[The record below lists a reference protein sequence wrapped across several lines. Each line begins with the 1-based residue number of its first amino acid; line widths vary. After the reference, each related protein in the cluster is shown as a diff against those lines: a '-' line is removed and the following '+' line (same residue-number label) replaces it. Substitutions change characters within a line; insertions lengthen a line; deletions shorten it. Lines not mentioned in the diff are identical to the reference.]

1 MAKRKSSKNKL
12 HYVDNAK
19 FLEAMIEYKAEY
31 DNAIKKNKELP
42 EISEYLGSVFL
53 KIAQRLS
60 FRPNFINYAFKND
73 MISDG
78 IENCLHYIHNFNPEK
93 SNNPFAYFTQIIYYA
108 FIRRI
113 QKEKKQLYIKYKSM
127 QNYET
132 NPNYMDIDHS
142 TENAE
147 YDSTNDYKNSYFK
160 VIVDEFV
167 DTFEKSKKKKVT
179 KKQDTALELFMSAA

>member
-1 MAKRKSSKNKL
+1 MAKRKSKVNKA

-19 FLEAMIEYKAEY
+19 FLEAMIEYKREY
-31 DNAIKKNKELP
+31 NKSKESDTDLP
-42 EISEYLGSVFL
+42 MISEYLGSVFL

-113 QKEKKQLYIKYKSM
+113 QKEKKQLYIKYKAIENHDFTTQEDSEHY
-127 QNYET
+127 QAPDVSSDSKT
-132 NPNYMDIDHS
+132 NMHKFI
-142 TENAE
+142 E
-147 YDSTNDYKNSYFK
+147 
-160 VIVDEFV
+160 
-167 DTFEKSKKKKVT
+167 TFEANKKKKS
-179 KKQDTALELFMSAA
+179 KKQDTILDFYMGETACV